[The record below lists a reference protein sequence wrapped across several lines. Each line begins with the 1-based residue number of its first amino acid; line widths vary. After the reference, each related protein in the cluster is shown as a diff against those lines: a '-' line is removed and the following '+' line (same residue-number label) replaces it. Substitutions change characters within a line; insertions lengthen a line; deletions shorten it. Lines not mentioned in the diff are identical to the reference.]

1 MRKIFEAADG
11 QPDADD
17 VCFVSNGCTAL
28 QIAAL
33 YPPLTE
39 QEEQKLLST
48 RGRRTG
54 KARGNGSCYVTCVS
68 LCGSQTGI
76 RKAAVLQRKI

>member
-39 QEEQKLLST
+39 QEEQKLDRKST
-48 RGRRTG
+48 RLNSSHR
-54 KARGNGSCYVTCVS
+54 V
-68 LCGSQTGI
+68 
-76 RKAAVLQRKI
+76 

>member
-33 YPPLTE
+33 
-39 QEEQKLLST
+39 
-48 RGRRTG
+48 
-54 KARGNGSCYVTCVS
+54 
-68 LCGSQTGI
+68 
-76 RKAAVLQRKI
+76 